1 MLNSQLKIALYVRYL
16 TDQYCH
22 GDSPQLQALAD
33 LLHKS
38 GIETEEVTDHLSDR
52 HYDFLFSIGGDGTL
66 LSSVHLIGSRNIP
79 VLGINFGHLGFL
91 TTAGRDDLG
100 TLVSDLLSG
109 RYTVEPR
116 TLLHIETVNCETV
129 NCEKVNSELTIQTG
143 GNRPNSQLKNTGN
156 RPQVTGHRSQ
166 ITKNQQPPSDHRSQI
181 TDHRLKDTAL
191 NEVTLHRLDDGT
203 LLHTDLYVDDDFV
216 ATYSGDGLIV
226 ATPTGSTAYS
236 LSCGGPILTPNSG
249 CFVITPIGAH
259 NLTLRPIIVPDSA
272 KLRLVTHQ
280 ERASEPTHFNL
291 SMDSRR
297 LHLPCGT
304 QINLSRETFTLSLVR
319 LHGQSFFSAIHQK
332 LGWNFK

>member
-143 GNRPNSQLKNTGN
+143 GNRPNSQFSILN
-156 RPQVTGHRSQ
+156 SQ
-166 ITKNQQPPSDHRSQI
+166 
-181 TDHRLKDTAL
+181 LKDTAL

-304 QINLSRETFTLSLVR
+304 QINLSRETFTVSLVR
-319 LHGQSFFSAIHQK
+319 LHNQSFFSAIHQK
-332 LGWNFK
+332 LGWNFQ